1 MIKEIKQK
9 TNIKIMKKEILKQ
22 LIKEEIRKVIAEENN
37 QDGAD
42 QDGAKKDPAEVAK
55 LKDYLLNGAG
65 KMYLKQI
72 NTKEELKAILNVIS
86 MGMNDNMKKNS
97 IAAKIF
103 SIANS
108 KL

>member
-1 MIKEIKQK
+1 
-9 TNIKIMKKEILKQ
+9 MKKEILKQ
-22 LIKEEIRKVIAEENN
+22 LIKEEIRKVIKEEETV
-37 QDGAD
+37 
-42 QDGAKKDPAEVAK
+42 KKDSSEVNK

-65 KMYLKQI
+65 KMSLKQI
-72 NTKEELKAILNVIS
+72 NTKEELKAILNAIS
-86 MGMNDNMKKNS
+86 MGMNDTMKENS